1 MSDDIQRYPSSLP
14 FPFSRAV
21 RAGGFLFLSGQVPM
35 SPTGEV
41 VRGDIQTQTEAVM
54 ARIGETLESCG
65 ARFDQLVKVTV
76 WLSDMAHFAGFNEVY
91 QRHVQGALPVR
102 STVTAGLALGSTWRS
117 RCRRG
122 SARAESRGHCDAGR
136 VSAGRGWRIGRAYP
150 WRPT

>member
-21 RAGGFLFLSGQVPM
+21 RAGGFLFLSGQVPV
-35 SPTGEV
+35 SPSGEV

-54 ARIGETLESCG
+54 ARIGETLENCG

-102 STVTAGLALGSTWRS
+102 STVTAGLALGVDVEVEVQAWV
-117 RCRRG
+117 G
-122 SARAESRGHCDAGR
+122 EG
-136 VSAGRGWRIGRAYP
+136 
-150 WRPT
+150 

>member
-102 STVTAGLALGSTWRS
+102 STVTAGLPLGVDVEVEVQAWV
-117 RCRRG
+117 G
-122 SARAESRGHCDAGR
+122 EG
-136 VSAGRGWRIGRAYP
+136 
-150 WRPT
+150 

>member
-122 SARAESRGHCDAGR
+122 SARAESRGHWHAGR
-136 VSAGRGWRIGRAYP
+136 VMLAADGEEGGAYP